1 MTSRVMRFMMSI
13 MAGIIPDMVRFTN
26 RLVLVRSRFTVSNLF
41 SSNSWVSKALTTS
54 IPSRFSRTTRFKRSM
69 SFCTTWNFGITRLN
83 MENTTVNSRTTA
95 RAMIHDMD
103 LSLARAWRMPPTAMM
118 GA

>member
-1 MTSRVMRFMMSI
+1 MISI

-26 RLVLVRSRFTVSNLF
+26 RLVLVRSRFTVSNRF
-41 SSNSWVSKALTTS
+41 SSKVWVSKALTTS
-54 IPSRFSRTTRFKRSM
+54 RPSRFSRTTRFKRSM
-69 SFCTTWNFGITRLN
+69 SFCTTWNLGITRLN
-83 MENTTVNSRTTA
+83 MENTTINSRATA

-103 LSLARAWRMPPTAMM
+103 LSFARAWSIPPTAMM